1 MLIMARSLIYSLEST
16 RAEYY
21 QTNHF
26 ADVFDA
32 LKRAPNFLID
42 RIREIPGVATA
53 QTDLSV
59 PVTLDLPGISEPSSG
74 LVRSLPDFGGPELN
88 RLFLR
93 RGSWLPPG
101 SRGNILVSEAFA
113 KANSLDPGDTL
124 TVLLNGRR
132 QTFRISGI
140 VLSPEYI
147 FESRPGAALP
157 DNRTFGIFWMP
168 YKEVATAWDLYGAFN
183 HVSLTLA
190 PGANERPVI
199 AALDR
204 LLLPYG
210 GLGAFGRKDHPSH
223 IRVSDEIRVLTLLS
237 IGFPTVFLGV
247 AAFMTNAVLS
257 RLLSLQREQIAI
269 LKAFGFTNRQ
279 IVFHYLKFAF
289 VMVTTGLL
297 AGLIGGIALG
307 HKLVIMYELFF
318 RFPNLHFRLDPVAV
332 AIALTVGLGVITLG
346 VISAVRKAANLPP
359 AEAMRPEPPANF
371 RPSFIER
378 AGLKHLLSHSFR
390 IALRNLERRP
400 MQAVFTVAGLALAT
414 ALLILPNTFKAGI
427 REVLE
432 FQWDVVQRQ
441 DINLGLVEP
450 SSARI
455 ANELAQLPGVLSL
468 EPARTAAV
476 RIHFQGRSRQIAMR
490 SLLPGGQHT
499 RAVDARGHEISPP
512 DYGVILSAKLAQVLG
527 AKIGDT
533 VIIEALEGRRLIK
546 PFTLVATAEDFT
558 GIAAYM
564 EMHAINRFLEE
575 GDVITGASI
584 GLDLSRRAE
593 FLSALKEIPR
603 VSTVAIKETMRQS
616 FRETTAA
623 SMGLIQ
629 TIYLTFAVI
638 VAFGV
643 IYNNARISLA
653 ERARELA
660 TLRVIGMTRREV
672 GAVLVIELVML
683 ACIAVPIGLLLGT
696 GLTTIVVHSINTE
709 TIRLPL
715 VFTTYTYSFAVV
727 IVAIASTLSAFFVL
741 RQLNQIDLI
750 AALKAPE

>member
-1 MLIMARSLIYSLEST
+1 
-16 RAEYY
+16 
-21 QTNHF
+21 
-26 ADVFDA
+26 
-32 LKRAPNFLID
+32 
-42 RIREIPGVATA
+42 
-53 QTDLSV
+53 
-59 PVTLDLPGISEPSSG
+59 
-74 LVRSLPDFGGPELN
+74 
-88 RLFLR
+88 
-93 RGSWLPPG
+93 
-101 SRGNILVSEAFA
+101 
-113 KANSLDPGDTL
+113 
-124 TVLLNGRR
+124 
-132 QTFRISGI
+132 
-140 VLSPEYI
+140 
-147 FESRPGAALP
+147 
-157 DNRTFGIFWMP
+157 
-168 YKEVATAWDLYGAFN
+168 
-183 HVSLTLA
+183 
-190 PGANERPVI
+190 
-199 AALDR
+199 
-204 LLLPYG
+204 
-210 GLGAFGRKDHPSH
+210 
-223 IRVSDEIRVLTLLS
+223 
-237 IGFPTVFLGV
+237 
-247 AAFMTNAVLS
+247 
-257 RLLSLQREQIAI
+257 
-269 LKAFGFTNRQ
+269 
-279 IVFHYLKFAF
+279 
-289 VMVTTGLL
+289 MVTTGLL

-332 AIALTVGLGVITLG
+332 AVALTVGLGVITLG

-499 RAVDARGHEISPP
+499 RAVDALGHEISPP

-533 VIIEALEGRRLIK
+533 VVIEALEGRRLTK
-546 PFTLVATAEDFT
+546 PFTLVATADDFT

-584 GLDLSRRAE
+584 GLDMSRRAE

-696 GLTTIVVHSINTE
+696 GLTTIVVHSIDTE